1 MFVLKPLNN
10 SNSDKAFREQ
20 NLAGKFDKFQ
30 PHYFCETLPK
40 KSSTPVFGGHP
51 VAKSGRTSV
60 PCFKT
65 CKHSLAKMLAKILA
79 QFRPSK
85 LQPQLFG
92 EIHGNTLC
100 QKHWGKLGYSSAVFL
115 ELLGL
120 LNRKTWHISCI
131 YNYSFLLSAPRSFL
145 YTQKIAVQMR
155 FRYGNIPFIQTSAQL
170 SNSFSC
176 TAFHVRLYISW
187 NFAHCRTA
195 FPLPLL
201 AQVVFKRIG
210 GGQCMYSKMI
220 CMENRCFQMCL
231 VTCLEVF
238 LRWQK
243 RRNSSCGDV

>member
-1 MFVLKPLNN
+1 MKPLNN

-131 YNYSFLLSAPRSFL
+131 YILLFTVSA
-145 YTQKIAVQMR
+145 T
-155 FRYGNIPFIQTSAQL
+155 QL
-170 SNSFSC
+170 SLHTKNCRSNAVSLWQHSLYPNIGAVEQQFFVHGVPCPALHQLKLCSLQDSVPFTTSC
-176 TAFHVRLYISW
+176 PGSLQADWRRAVY
-187 NFAHCRTA
+187 
-195 FPLPLL
+195 
-201 AQVVFKRIG
+201 VFKNDMHG
-210 GGQCMYSKMI
+210 KSV
-220 CMENRCFQMCL
+220 L
-231 VTCLEVF
+231 PDVF
-238 LRWQK
+238 SNLP
-243 RRNSSCGDV
+243 